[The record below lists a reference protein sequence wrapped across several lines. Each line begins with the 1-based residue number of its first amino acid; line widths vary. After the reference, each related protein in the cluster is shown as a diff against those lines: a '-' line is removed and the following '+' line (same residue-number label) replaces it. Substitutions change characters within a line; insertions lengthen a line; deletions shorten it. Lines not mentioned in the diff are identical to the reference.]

1 MYTYQLHM
9 LLRIFSLKLGISL
22 YRVLASASKLLSRD
36 LKPYKRRGIRSTRC
50 LAQTSAITMDVCTFS
65 PTLVIRD
72 SSFCSADS
80 GSLPRGPG
88 SLYRP
93 RL

>member
-1 MYTYQLHM
+1 MDLNWLNLHAQITYDMSEVLQLHTN
-9 LLRIFSLKLGISL
+9 I
-22 YRVLASASKLLSRD
+22 D
-36 LKPYKRRGIRSTRC
+36 E
-50 LAQTSAITMDVCTFS
+50 TSCGMRPTFS
-65 PTLVIRD
+65 PTRVMRD

-80 GSLPRGPG
+80 GSLLRGPG